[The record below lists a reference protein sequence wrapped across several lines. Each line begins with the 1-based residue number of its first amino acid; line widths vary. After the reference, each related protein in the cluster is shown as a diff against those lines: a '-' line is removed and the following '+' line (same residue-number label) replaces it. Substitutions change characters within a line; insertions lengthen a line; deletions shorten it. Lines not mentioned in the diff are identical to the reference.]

1 MKNPWFALLLFA
13 NGLILGIILGKMT
26 PANVAQPNPV
36 HFQQNRYQ
44 LRPEKDGMMSFFD
57 QATGRQIS
65 FLQHEG
71 LWFVMTYDPE
81 NGSVMYERTEL
92 IEDPY
97 FLKAAE
103 KLKNDLPDRLGR
115 ELKLDRLIE

>member
-1 MKNPWFALLLFA
+1 MKYPWFALLLFA
-13 NGLILGIILGKMT
+13 NGLILGIILGKMLT
-26 PANVAQPNPV
+26 ENISHPALIPL
-36 HFQQNRYQ
+36 QQNQYQ
-44 LRPEKDGMMSFFD
+44 LRSENDGRVSFFD
-57 QATGRQIS
+57 QTTSRLIS
-65 FLQHEG
+65 FHQHEK

-92 IEDPY
+92 IEDPH

-103 KLKNDLPDRLGR
+103 KLKSDLPDRLGR